1 MAKRPEAFFDTS
13 ALFAGVWSAEGGARQ
28 ILKLAEV
35 GLVNISVSPQVLAE
49 IENNFRRKAPDLL
62 GKLAVLLDRVGV
74 RLVAPAPESR
84 YQAAQALT
92 AHPGDARVL
101 ADAWERGT
109 NFFVTLDRQHFLENK
124 VLRAALPFRLGT
136 PGDFLLWYREIYV
149 KTGRQP

>member
-1 MAKRPEAFFDTS
+1 MAKRPEVFFDTS

-35 GLVNISVSPQVLAE
+35 GLVHISVSPQVLAE

-62 GKLAVLLDRVGV
+62 GKLAVLLDRVGL

-84 YQAAQALT
+84 NQAALTIT
-92 AHPGDARVL
+92 AHAGEARVL
-101 ADAWERGT
+101 ADAWECGT
-109 NFFVTLDRQHFLENK
+109 NFFITLGRQHFLENK
-124 VLRAALPFRLGT
+124 PLRAALPFRLGT

-149 KTGRQP
+149 EKGR